1 MEEINNSSIMEHKT
15 PKKRGR
21 KTINIDYDRLEYLA
35 SLNMGTMDICRNLG
49 ISWDTFDRNKKR
61 KAEFADAL
69 QRGKAKGLQRATSRL
84 MDKID
89 DGEFQAIQFYLKNA
103 DSDNWADRQEV
114 NHQLN
119 LSSVLQEAQG
129 RIIEGER
136 VKEVT
141 NSDQFLEREL
151 TTNKKTNK

>member
-1 MEEINNSSIMEHKT
+1 MEGIENNSIMEQKT

-141 NSDQFLEREL
+141 NSGQFLERDND
-151 TTNKKTNK
+151 TNK

>member
-1 MEEINNSSIMEHKT
+1 MQGTQNNSIMEQKT

-61 KAEFADAL
+61 KAEFAEAL

-103 DSDNWADRQEV
+103 DSDNWSDKNEV
-114 NHQLN
+114 QHNFN
-119 LSSVLQEAQG
+119 LSNVLQEANN
-129 RIIEGER
+129 RIIEGKSER
-136 VKEVT
+136 LDIQEV
-141 NSDQFLEREL
+141 QVPYEEL
-151 TTNKKTNK
+151 TSNKETNK

>member
-103 DSDNWADRQEV
+103 DSDNWSDKNEV
-114 NHQLN
+114 QHNFN
-119 LSSVLQEAQG
+119 LTNVLQEANN
-129 RIIEGER
+129 RIIEGKSER
-136 VKEVT
+136 LDIQEV
-141 NSDQFLEREL
+141 QVPYEEL
-151 TTNKKTNK
+151 TSNKETNK

>member
-1 MEEINNSSIMEHKT
+1 MEEINNSSIMEQKT

-103 DSDNWADRQEV
+103 DSDNWSDKNEV
-114 NHQLN
+114 QHNFN
-119 LSSVLQEAQG
+119 LSNVLQEASN
-129 RIIEGER
+129 RIIEGKSER
-136 VKEVT
+136 IST
-141 NSDQFLEREL
+141 NEEQFLIKEPHFNKE
-151 TTNKKTNK
+151 TNK

>member
-1 MEEINNSSIMEHKT
+1 MQGIENNSIMEHKT

-21 KTINIDYDRLEYLA
+21 KIINIDYDRLEHLA
-35 SLNMGTMDICRNLG
+35 SLNMGTMEICRNLG

-103 DSDNWADRQEV
+103 DSDNWADRQTV
-114 NHQLN
+114 DYKLN
-119 LSSVLQEAQG
+119 LSNVLQEAQG
-129 RIIEGER
+129 RVIEGKSER
-136 VKEVT
+136 ISEQR
-141 NSDQFLEREL
+141 DQFLRKDLIGSEQ
-151 TTNKKTNK
+151 KDK

>member
-1 MEEINNSSIMEHKT
+1 MQGIENNSIMEHKT

-21 KTINIDYDRLEYLA
+21 KTINIDYDRLEHLA
-35 SLNMGTMDICRNLG
+35 SLNMGTMEICRNLG
-49 ISWDTFDRNKKR
+49 ISWDTFNKNKKR
-61 KAEFADAL
+61 KTEFSDAL
-69 QRGKAKGLQRATSRL
+69 QRGKAKGIQRATSKL

-141 NSDQFLEREL
+141 NKDQFLIKEPINPKE
-151 TTNKKTNK
+151 TNK

>member
-1 MEEINNSSIMEHKT
+1 MQGTQNNSIMEQKT

-21 KTINIDYDRLEYLA
+21 KIINIDYDRLEHLA
-35 SLNMGTMDICRNLG
+35 SLNMGTMEICRNLG

-69 QRGKAKGLQRATSRL
+69 QRGKAKGIQRATSKL

-103 DSDNWADRQEV
+103 DSDNWADRSTIDYK
-114 NHQLN
+114 LN
-119 LSSVLQEAQG
+119 LSNVLQEAQG
-129 RIIEGER
+129 RVIEGKSER
-136 VKEVT
+136 MDIEKA
-141 NSDQFLEREL
+141 QFPMKEL
-151 TTNKKTNK
+151 TNPKKTNK